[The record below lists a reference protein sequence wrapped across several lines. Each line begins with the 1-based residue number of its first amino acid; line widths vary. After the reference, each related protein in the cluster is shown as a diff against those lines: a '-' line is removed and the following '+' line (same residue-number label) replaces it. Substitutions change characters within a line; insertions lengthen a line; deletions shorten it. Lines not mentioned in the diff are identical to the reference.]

1 MTLAL
6 RALKVCTITLSLAW
20 FNLST
25 AHADNHSP
33 AVPLDAI
40 QDFVSVYERVRTE
53 HVESHTDEQLLEKAL
68 TGLLLKL
75 DPYSEYLDEEA
86 TQALEEA
93 TSGSYVGIGV
103 EIEPAGHHIIVVT
116 PIDGSPAAKAGIK
129 AGDLITHI
137 NHRHV
142 KGLDRAEISHLI
154 TGPEGSHLNLRI
166 LRNGKGLSFTVQ
178 RQRIQLHSVRSE
190 LKEHGIGY
198 VRISQFQENTVVELL
213 EQMQDLQQQDVK
225 AWLLDLRNNP
235 GGLIDSGVAV
245 ADAFLTNGTIVTTKG
260 RQEYNNF
267 IYEADE
273 QDPSQRLPT
282 LVMINRGLASAA
294 EIVAAALQDN
304 GRAKLIGEQSFGK
317 GSVQSLISL
326 DDKRS
331 IKLTTAYY
339 YTPKGNNLNDTGIS
353 PDITLNLDT
362 DSDSD
367 RDRDSALTLALQHL
381 QKQL

>member
-1 MTLAL
+1 MTLAKRTL
-6 RALKVCTITLSLAW
+6 TTCTAIFSLAW
-20 FNLST
+20 LSL
-25 AHADNHSP
+25 SP
-33 AVPLDAI
+33 AYADQHAPPIPLAAI

-53 HVESHTDEQLLEKAL
+53 HVDGYNDEQLLELAL

-75 DPYSEYLDEEA
+75 DPYSEYLDEDA

-93 TSGSYVGIGV
+93 TSGSYVGIGI

-116 PIDGSPAAKAGIK
+116 PLDDSPADKAGIK

-137 NHRHV
+137 NNRHV
-142 KGLDRAEISHLI
+142 KGLDRAEISRLI
-154 TGPEGSHLNLRI
+154 SGPEGSHLSLRI
-166 LRNGKGLSFTVQ
+166 LRKGNEHTYTIQ
-178 RQRIQLHSVRSE
+178 RQRIELHSVRSE
-190 LKEHGIGY
+190 LKQDDIGY
-198 VRISQFQENTVVELL
+198 IRISQFQENTAKDLL
-213 EQMQDLQQQDVK
+213 QQMQDLRQQGAK

-245 ADAFLTNGTIVTTKG
+245 ADAFLTKGTIVTTQG

-267 IYEADE
+267 IYTADE
-273 QDPSQRLPT
+273 LDPSAKLPT
-282 LVMINRGLASAA
+282 LVMINRGSASAA

-317 GSVQSLISL
+317 GSVQSLIAL

-339 YTPKGNNLNDTGIS
+339 YTPKGNNLNDKGIS
-353 PDITLNLDT
+353 PDTKLAEDASNDT
-362 DSDSD
+362 DNHLA
-367 RDRDSALTLALQHL
+367 SALKQL

>member
-6 RALKVCTITLSLAW
+6 RALTTCTLAISLAW
-20 FNLST
+20 LSLST
-25 AHADNHSP
+25 AHADNQPP
-33 AVPLDAI
+33 AVPLKAI

-53 HVESHTDEQLLEKAL
+53 HVENHTDEQLLEKAL
-68 TGLLLKL
+68 TGLLLEL
-75 DPYSEYLDEEA
+75 DPYSEYLDAEA

-116 PIDGSPAAKAGIK
+116 PLDNSPASRAGIK

-137 NHRHV
+137 NQRHV
-142 KGLDRAEISHLI
+142 KGLDRAEISRLI
-154 TGPEGSHLNLRI
+154 TGPEGSSLHLRL
-166 LRNGKGLSFTVQ
+166 LRNGQELSFTIQ
-178 RQRIQLHSVRSE
+178 RKRIQLHSVRSE
-190 LKEHGIGY
+190 LKHDNVGY
-198 VRISQFQENTVVELL
+198 LRISQFQEHTATELQ
-213 EQMQDLQQQDVK
+213 EQMQDLLNQGAE

-245 ADAFLTNGTIVTTKG
+245 ADAFLSKGIIVTTKG

-273 QDPSQRLPT
+273 QDYSDKLPT
-282 LVMINRGLASAA
+282 LVMINRGSASAA

-304 GRAKLIGEQSFGK
+304 RRAELIGEQSFGK
-317 GSVQSLISL
+317 GSVQSLIAL

-339 YTPKGNNLNDTGIS
+339 YTPKGKNLNNTGIS
-353 PDITLNLDT
+353 PDTKLTIDT
-362 DSDSD
+362 DSDAD
-367 RDRDSALTLALQHL
+367 KALELALKHL

>member
-6 RALKVCTITLSLAW
+6 RAIKTCTIALSLAW
-20 FNLST
+20 LNLPT
-25 AHADNHSP
+25 AQADNHSP

-40 QDFVSVYERVRTE
+40 RDFVSVYERVRTE

-116 PIDGSPAAKAGIK
+116 PIDNSPAAKAGMK

-137 NHRHV
+137 NQRHV
-142 KGLDRAEISHLI
+142 KGLDRAEISRLI

-166 LRNGKGLSFTVQ
+166 LRNGKDLSFTVQ

-190 LKEHGIGY
+190 LKDQAIGY
-198 VRISQFQENTVVELL
+198 IRISQFQENTAAELI
-213 EQMQDLQQQDVK
+213 EQMRDLQQQGTK

-245 ADAFLTNGTIVTTKG
+245 ADAFLTRGTIVTTRG

-267 IYEADE
+267 IYQADE
-273 QDPSQRLPT
+273 QDPSHKLPT
-282 LVMINRGLASAA
+282 LVMINRGSASAA

-317 GSVQSLISL
+317 GSVQSLIAL

-339 YTPKGNNLNDTGIS
+339 FTPKGNNLNDTGIK
-353 PDITLNLDT
+353 PDTTLTLDA
-362 DSDSD
+362 DSDT
-367 RDRDSALTLALQHL
+367 DSALTLALEQL

>member
-6 RALKVCTITLSLAW
+6 RALTLCTVAISLAW
-20 FNLST
+20 LSLST
-25 AHADNHSP
+25 ARAEQPTPD
-33 AVPLDAI
+33 VPLQAI
-40 QDFVSVYERVRTE
+40 EDFVTVYERVRTE
-53 HVESHTDEQLLEKAL
+53 HVESYNDEQLMEKAL

-75 DPYSEYLDEEA
+75 DPYSEYLDADA

-116 PIDGSPAAKAGIK
+116 PLDNSPAAKAGIQ

-137 NHRHV
+137 NQRHV
-142 KGLDRAEISHLI
+142 KGLDKTEISRLI
-154 TGPEGSHLNLRI
+154 TGPEGSKLQLRI
-166 LRNGKGLSFTVQ
+166 LRKGQELSFSVQ

-190 LKEHGIGY
+190 LKNQQVGY
-198 VRISQFQENTVVELL
+198 IRISQFQEHTATELL
-213 EQMQDLQQQDVK
+213 DQMQDLSQQGAK

-245 ADAFLTNGTIVTTKG
+245 ADAFLTTGVIVTTQG

-267 IYEADE
+267 IYEADQ
-273 QDPSQRLPT
+273 QDPSAKLPT
-282 LVMINRGLASAA
+282 LVMINRGSASAA

-304 GRAKLIGEQSFGK
+304 SRAQLIGEQSFGK
-317 GSVQSLISL
+317 GSVQSLIAL
-326 DDKRS
+326 DDTRS

-339 YTPKGNNLNDTGIS
+339 YTPKGNNLNHTGIS
-353 PDITLNLDT
+353 PDITLTIDPDSDT
-362 DSDSD
+362 DQAL
-367 RDRDSALTLALQHL
+367 DSALAHL